1 MSAFTLPWL
10 TSTARPHCHRRR
22 ILILAFAVVALV
34 GTDLL
39 WAASRGG
46 GGGGGSSAGS
56 RGSHGGGGHHRHSG
70 GHHHHHGS
78 HVNWGFG
85 FGFGWPWLYPWSS
98 YPWPYYYD
106 YGPAPAYYPPQT
118 YYVPPPPT
126 SYVLPPQ
133 TVQSSEPDGYWYY
146 CPASKTF
153 YPYVKECS
161 VGQWERV
168 EPRAPPPGSDN
179 VRSYTSP

>member
-10 TSTARPHCHRRR
+10 TSASRPQGNRGR
-22 ILILAFAVVALV
+22 ILIFALAVVALV

-46 GGGGGSSAGS
+46 GGGSSAGS
-56 RGSHGGGGHHRHSG
+56 RGSHGGGGHRHSG

-78 HVNWGFG
+78 HSHWGWGLG
-85 FGFGWPWLYPWSS
+85 FGFGWPWWGYPSYS

-106 YGPAPAYYPPQT
+106 YAPAPAYYPPQT
-118 YYVPPPPT
+118 YYVPPP
-126 SYVLPPQ
+126 Q
-133 TVQSSEPDGYWYY
+133 TVQSSESDGYWYY
-146 CPASKTF
+146 CRASKTF

-161 VGQWERV
+161 DGQWERV
-168 EPRAPPPGSDN
+168 DPRAPPPGPDN
-179 VRSYTSP
+179 VRSYSSP